1 MAFLQEPLV
10 SVCSS
15 ALSIIAAVFTF
26 AQYKNTKAIKRE
38 LENKIQ
44 NYDKAQIRGKLR
56 LLIEKIVE
64 KQNDSKKLLIGGKLN
79 KEVSQVF
86 SDIRSGSIYND
97 SSISADIKKCE
108 GILQAL
114 GERGVADVDRASSLV
129 AFVAKRDYVP
139 VHVR

>member
-1 MAFLQEPLV
+1 MTFLQEPLV

-15 ALSIIAAVFTF
+15 VLSIVAAVFTF
-26 AQYKNTKAIKRE
+26 IQYKNTKAIKKE

-44 NYDKAQIRGKLR
+44 NYNKAQIRGKLR
-56 LLIEKIVE
+56 LLIEKLVE

-86 SDIRSGSIYND
+86 SDIRSDSIYND

-108 GILQAL
+108 GILKAL
-114 GERGVADVDRASSLV
+114 GEGKEKVVNLKNALCDLSRAIDNSV
-129 AFVAKRDYVP
+129 KE
-139 VHVR
+139 